1 MNFLIKNCL
10 IRAED
15 ALSLHS
21 QDSSTLPAPDG
32 RRASANKTLVV
43 LLVVVANKKFKIN
56 YFSHFRDSRFASS
69 SDPFPFLLLQLYPHL
84 QYYQINNK
92 LTSNPLLGKCNCGQL
107 RLPKLKCQMTK
118 PKGRYG

>member
-10 IRAED
+10 IGAED

-21 QDSSTLPAPDG
+21 EDSSTLPAPDG

-69 SDPFPFLLLQLYPHL
+69 SDPFPFLHFQQPPSSFN
-84 QYYQINNK
+84 IIK
-92 LTSNPLLGKCNCGQL
+92 
-107 RLPKLKCQMTK
+107 
-118 PKGRYG
+118 